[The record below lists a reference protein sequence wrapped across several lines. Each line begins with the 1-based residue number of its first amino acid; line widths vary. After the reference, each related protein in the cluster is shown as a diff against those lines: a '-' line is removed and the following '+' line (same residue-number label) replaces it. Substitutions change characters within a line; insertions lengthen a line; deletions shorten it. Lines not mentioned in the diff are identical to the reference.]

1 MPDRS
6 LTSADVEQLNHQFT
20 HQTPL
25 ELLNWA
31 VNFYGDR
38 IALCS
43 AFGPEGMVL
52 LHLVSRLERPI
63 TVFTLDTGRLPPET
77 HQLMQRCEERYG
89 IRVDVYAPEPADIRA
104 MVKQHGINL
113 FFKNVQLRELCCEM
127 RKVRPLIRALDGLSA
142 WITGLRRSQASS
154 RERIERFE
162 IDQAHSDIVKVNP
175 LAGWSEEQ
183 VWNYI
188 NMHAL
193 PYNTLHDR
201 GYRSIGCAC
210 CTRPTNPGED
220 IRAGRWWWE
229 ENSRK
234 ECGLHGRVAVGMG
247 DLDSGFG
254 AVDIRTGSTK
264 PNE

>member
-1 MPDRS
+1 MPDRV
-6 LTSADVEQLNHQFT
+6 LTSADVELLNRQFT
-20 HQTPL
+20 DKTPL

-38 IALCS
+38 IGLCS

-52 LHLVSRLERPI
+52 LHLISRLERPI
-63 TVFTLDTGRLPPET
+63 TVFTLDTGRLPQET
-77 HQLMQRCEERYG
+77 HQLMQRCEELYG
-89 IRVDVYAPEPADIRA
+89 IRIDVYAPEPADICV

-113 FFKNVQLRELCCEM
+113 FLKSVQLRELCCEI

-142 WITGLRRSQASS
+142 WITGLRRLQASS
-154 RERIERFE
+154 RQRIERFE
-162 IDQAHSDIVKVNP
+162 IDHTHSDIVKLNP

-188 NMHAL
+188 NLHEL
-193 PYNTLHDR
+193 PYNALHDR

-234 ECGLHGRVAVGMG
+234 ECGLHSPVSDARV
-247 DLDSGFG
+247 DLDSTNG
-254 AVDIRTGSTK
+254 AVDVRRRGTDR
-264 PNE
+264 NE